1 MHQRTMLLI
10 ASNALEVHLI
20 QWIFAQVGPH
30 HTLRVVGDGEEA
42 LAYLLREGA
51 YTDPRQAPPPDVIVH
66 DLPLPPLG
74 GLEVVQR
81 LKQDP
86 RFQRVPIIVLGPPR
100 TGRGHAPGLCR
111 RRQCLLAEARGDGP
125 LSRGHRAT
133 GTILVRDCRVAVTR
147 LNEEHTEAPSTAG
160 ASWRRRGCVSSPYS
174 GQALASSCLQR
185 HARRT
190 RQRRTGRGEHPRP
203 SRAVCAARRH
213 GMVGTSCSR
222 GASMTRWC

>member
-86 RFQRVPIIVLGPPR
+86 RFRGVPIIVLAPA
-100 TGRGHAPGLCR
+100 GR
-111 RRQCLLAEARGDGP
+111 AEDVYQ
-125 LSRGHRAT
+125 T
-133 GTILVRDCRVAVTR
+133 YM
-147 LNEEHTEAPSTAG
+147 AG
-160 ASWRRRGCVSSPYS
+160 ANAYVQKPV
-174 GQALASSCLQR
+174 
-185 HARRT
+185 
-190 RQRRTGRGEHPRP
+190 E
-203 SRAVCAARRH
+203 
-213 GMVGTSCSR
+213 
-222 GASMTRWC
+222 MTRFLKVIELLGQFWLETVTLPLTC